1 MGNFEQILRIALYHV
16 GAYFLGDAIA
26 SGAEYQAAIGGII
39 SVGTFAWW
47 AYRNRK
53 ASAE

>member
-1 MGNFEQILRIALYHV
+1 MGNIEQLARIALYHI

-26 SGAEYQAAIGGII
+26 SGAEYQAAVGGAVSI
-39 SVGTFAWW
+39 VAFVWW

-53 ASAE
+53 AG

>member
-1 MGNFEQILRIALYHV
+1 MGNHEQLIRIALYHI

-26 SGAEYQAAIGGII
+26 ASDMYQAAIGGVI
-39 SVGTFAWW
+39 SIGTFAWW

-53 ASAE
+53 TT